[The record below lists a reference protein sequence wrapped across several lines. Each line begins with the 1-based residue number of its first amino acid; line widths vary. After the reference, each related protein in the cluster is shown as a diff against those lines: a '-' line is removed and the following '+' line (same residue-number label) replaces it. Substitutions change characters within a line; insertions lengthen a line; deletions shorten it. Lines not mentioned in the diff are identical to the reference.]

1 MAEEE
6 SQHLLNGMTRRYRRL
21 RLSLFEQ
28 VLLGAMF
35 LILTVTSLDALDGKN
50 IGKNDALNL
59 AKLQGQQ
66 ELMAS
71 VFKFK

>member
-6 SQHLLNGMTRRYRRL
+6 SQHQLNGMTRRYRRL